1 MQIGRFYVELHQHMF
16 ITALGLQVLSKYLHW
31 GA

>member
-1 MQIGRFYVELHQHMF
+1 MQIGRFYAELHQHMF